1 MSIIVKRLSNRLKY
15 FQKQCFHNLH
25 SRNISEFL
33 LDNNKLEL
41 VLNTA

>member
-33 LDNNKLEL
+33 LDNKLEL